1 MAKKQRLSHKKQHR
15 SVSSNPVGRPK
26 AVKAIN
32 NEPPKLTREII
43 AQMLWHDD
51 YYPLLTNFMDRH
63 PQLRDLVLA
72 YLKGSESTYRHRLDG
87 EALELYLRRINF
99 KVSQAMSIVTTLGH
113 QVKGQD
119 VPKVLVSL
127 LALLER
133 TSDNDWDRDV
143 KAGKLTSK
151 AVAQDWLRL
160 MRKYRPQP
168 SFPITNQIGEVCSDQ
183 LLLYRGCRKGRTHR
197 ATEVVDKVTGKKVK
211 VDSCTIMNMQ
221 VYPHD
226 YTKYEN
232 FDQHMLDIEKN
243 GVWTESPRE
252 VLKFLDLYV
261 AEEELHENFDLQIQ
275 MVHQQNNVDLNDV
288 RSVYILSARPNY
300 NPNGPT
306 VVQTQIP
313 LPNCD
318 TNNHNG
324 IQKHTN
330 FILAE
335 LFPEAKFV
343 ISRGDGQYCANVC
356 TASNTRVERYEN
368 IIWVPESMHGEGHI
382 AVFAVF
388 IIWTP
393 CMIGPLKEE
402 LEFKKIED
410 HPFKFDDDRLDNHK
424 YFLIALTLAATF
436 VLRARHPQA
445 IADSKRMERACEFS
459 VGDKILYQFLLQAGF
474 PELRWQQST
483 RANKGASLDK
493 SWKWVFFMGMAAHKT
508 GYNQYSVH
516 RAHATKCSHP
526 LIRQIL
532 QEGHT
537 QSPTGKIGC
546 NAAKDD
552 RVEDLQRR
560 CQKYN
565 KHPEF
570 ALEDAFFYAKYS
582 DELEHVKSTYNK
594 MLDMELDTRIDNKP
608 GELIDCF
615 FATHCDLLHC
625 CDLGFYNNVDQMVI
639 WFQHK
644 LHSQPNDQ
652 TNTHNPFNGHK
663 LPPNFDRFEKP
674 WELPRKVAL
683 GEVGPVG
690 HPFAKKH
697 YKTWMKGYMRQSM
710 HMDFESDSD

>member
-1 MAKKQRLSHKKQHR
+1 M
-15 SVSSNPVGRPK
+15 
-26 AVKAIN
+26 KAIN

-232 FDQHMLDIEKN
+232 FDQHMLDIEKD

-275 MVHQQNNVDLNDV
+275 MVHQQNN
-288 RSVYILSARPNY
+288 
-300 NPNGPT
+300 
-306 VVQTQIP
+306 
-313 LPNCD
+313 
-318 TNNHNG
+318 
-324 IQKHTN
+324 
-330 FILAE
+330 
-335 LFPEAKFV
+335 
-343 ISRGDGQYCANVC
+343 
-356 TASNTRVERYEN
+356 
-368 IIWVPESMHGEGHI
+368 
-382 AVFAVF
+382 
-388 IIWTP
+388 
-393 CMIGPLKEE
+393 
-402 LEFKKIED
+402 
-410 HPFKFDDDRLDNHK
+410 
-424 YFLIALTLAATF
+424 
-436 VLRARHPQA
+436 
-445 IADSKRMERACEFS
+445 
-459 VGDKILYQFLLQAGF
+459 
-474 PELRWQQST
+474 
-483 RANKGASLDK
+483 
-493 SWKWVFFMGMAAHKT
+493 
-508 GYNQYSVH
+508 
-516 RAHATKCSHP
+516 
-526 LIRQIL
+526 
-532 QEGHT
+532 
-537 QSPTGKIGC
+537 
-546 NAAKDD
+546 
-552 RVEDLQRR
+552 
-560 CQKYN
+560 
-565 KHPEF
+565 
-570 ALEDAFFYAKYS
+570 
-582 DELEHVKSTYNK
+582 
-594 MLDMELDTRIDNKP
+594 
-608 GELIDCF
+608 
-615 FATHCDLLHC
+615 
-625 CDLGFYNNVDQMVI
+625 
-639 WFQHK
+639 
-644 LHSQPNDQ
+644 
-652 TNTHNPFNGHK
+652 
-663 LPPNFDRFEKP
+663 
-674 WELPRKVAL
+674 
-683 GEVGPVG
+683 
-690 HPFAKKH
+690 
-697 YKTWMKGYMRQSM
+697 
-710 HMDFESDSD
+710 